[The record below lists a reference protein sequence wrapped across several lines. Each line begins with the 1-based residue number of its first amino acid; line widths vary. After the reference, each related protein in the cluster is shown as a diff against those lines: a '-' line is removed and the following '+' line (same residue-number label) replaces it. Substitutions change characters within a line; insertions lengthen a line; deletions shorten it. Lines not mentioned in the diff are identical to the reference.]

1 MVFTK
6 YPLAKHGLTS
16 ALRWLKGFARQAH
29 EARPE
34 PTAGLALHVTGQAQ
48 AHAKEEPAIAPIAAI
63 APDPRGQPVAPSP
76 PVART
81 AAAPMRPAE
90 PTPAPASM
98 ALAEVDATPTVAPAI
113 KPRRATFSRQLF
125 AFEGER
131 YRFNLYL
138 PAAPD
143 ASVAMPLVVM
153 LHGCRQNAP
162 DFARGTAM
170 NECAARVPC
179 AVLYPEQLAS
189 ANQMRCWNWFD
200 LAHQGRHAGEPAML
214 AALTRQ
220 VAARYPIDPGRIYI
234 AGLSAG
240 GAMAAIVA
248 AHNPDLFA
256 AVGVHSGLP
265 PGAAHDVMSAF
276 SAMRHGRRRG
286 GKPQAQAAPDGASAA
301 SAASADAAGEHDD
314 LLPTIVFHGSA
325 DRTVHPDN
333 GDQIVQAAI
342 AAVAVAGVPLARQEM
357 PQALP
362 AATGEL
368 RNTLRTV
375 YRGPN
380 GRSYVEYWSVEA
392 GPHAWSGGNEAGSYT
407 DPHGP
412 SASQAMLDFFLQH
425 RREQS

>member
-1 MVFTK
+1 MLFK
-6 YPLAKHGLTS
+6 KLRPAKVMSWLHGWTGRATS
-16 ALRWLKGFARQAH
+16 ALPKPGI
-29 EARPE
+29 
-34 PTAGLALHVTGQAQ
+34 GLALQMPGKTQTPTQ
-48 AHAKEEPAIAPIAAI
+48 
-63 APDPRGQPVAPSP
+63 
-76 PVART
+76 T
-81 AAAPMRPAE
+81 AAE
-90 PTPAPASM
+90 PTPASPAIPKATEDQAM
-98 ALAEVDATPTVAPAI
+98 PAPPKPAPPKLEPAAEIPPKAAPEPAI
-113 KPRRATFSRQLF
+113 KNRRAVFNRQVF

-131 YRFNLYL
+131 YGFNLYV
-138 PAAPD
+138 PAAAD
-143 ASVAMPLVVM
+143 ASAAMPMVVM
-153 LHGCRQNAP
+153 LHGCQQDAP

-179 AVLYPEQLAS
+179 VVLYPEQLAT

-200 LAHQGRHAGEPAML
+200 IAHQGRHAGEPAML

-220 VAARYPIDPGRIYI
+220 VAARYPVDLKRIYI

-276 SAMRHGRRRG
+276 SAMRHGSRRPAMR
-286 GKPQAQAAPDGASAA
+286 QE
-301 SAASADAAGEHDD
+301 GEHADEPSD
-314 LLPTIVFHGSA
+314 EAAEGEGLMPTIVFHGSA

-342 AAVAVAGVPLARQEM
+342 AAVDAAGVSLERLEI

-375 YRGPN
+375 YRGRN

-392 GPHAWSGGNEAGSYT
+392 GPHAWSGGSAAGSFT

-412 SASQAMLDFFLQH
+412 PASQAMLDFFLQH
-425 RREQS
+425 RRGRA

>member
-1 MVFTK
+1 MVLK
-6 YPLAKHGLTS
+6 KHRLQKNRWAKV
-16 ALRWLKGFARQAH
+16 LRWLQGWAQRATT
-29 EARPE
+29 ALPA
-34 PTAGLALHVTGQAQ
+34 PAAGLALQLPGET
-48 AHAKEEPAIAPIAAI
+48 PAPLTPPAPIP
-63 APDPRGQPVAPSP
+63 APVPAPVPATTPAPPPEPEAMPATKLEVEPAPSP
-76 PVART
+76 ELEL
-81 AAAPMRPAE
+81 E
-90 PTPAPASM
+90 PEV
-98 ALAEVDATPTVAPAI
+98 EVDVEVDPAT
-113 KPRRATFSRQLF
+113 KPRRAVFNRQVF

-131 YRFNLYL
+131 YGFNLYV

-143 ASVAMPLVVM
+143 ASAAMPLVVM
-153 LHGCRQNAP
+153 LHGCQQDAP

-170 NECAARVPC
+170 NECAARLPC
-179 AVLYPEQLAS
+179 VVLYPEQLAS

-220 VAARYPIDPGRIYI
+220 VAARYPVDPKRIYI

-276 SAMRHGRRRG
+276 SAMRHGSRRSAG
-286 GKPQAQAAPDGASAA
+286 NGAGNG
-301 SAASADAAGEHDD
+301 DREG
-314 LLPTIVFHGSA
+314 LMPTIVFHGSA

-342 AAVAVAGVPLARQEM
+342 AAVDAAGLPLERAEI

-375 YRGPN
+375 YRATN

-392 GPHAWSGGNEAGSYT
+392 GPHAWSGGSEAGSFT

-412 SASQAMLDFFLQH
+412 PASQAMLDFFLQH
-425 RREQS
+425 RRGPT

>member
-1 MVFTK
+1 MVFRK
-6 YPLAKHGLTS
+6 YRLLKHRLAH
-16 ALRWLKGFARQAH
+16 ALRWLQGMADRSAGVLPP
-29 EARPE
+29 AP
-34 PTAGLALHVTGQAQ
+34 AGLALQMPGETGAP
-48 AHAKEEPAIAPIAAI
+48 AAVEPASAP
-63 APDPRGQPVAPSP
+63 APSASTP
-76 PVART
+76 ATPS
-81 AAAPMRPAE
+81 PELESELIAE
-90 PTPAPASM
+90 PEPRAKAEQDTESEPATKS
-98 ALAEVDATPTVAPAI
+98 
-113 KPRRATFSRQLF
+113 RRAVFNRQVF

-131 YRFNLYL
+131 YGFNLYV
-138 PAAPD
+138 PAATD
-143 ASVAMPLVVM
+143 ASAAMPMVVM
-153 LHGCRQNAP
+153 LHGCQQDAP

-179 AVLYPEQLAS
+179 VVLYPEQLAS

-220 VAARYPIDPGRIYI
+220 VAARYPVDPRRIYI

-276 SAMRHGRRRG
+276 SAMRHGGRRG
-286 GKPQAQAAPDGASAA
+286 GGNGAGSRKE
-301 SAASADAAGEHDD
+301 DEPEEAGEQDG
-314 LLPTIVFHGSA
+314 LMPTIVFHGSA

-333 GDQIVQAAI
+333 GDQIVQAAV
-342 AAVAVAGVPLARQEM
+342 AAVDAAGLPLAREEI
-357 PQALP
+357 PQAVP

-368 RNTLRTV
+368 RNTFRTV
-375 YRGPN
+375 YRAPN

-392 GPHAWSGGNEAGSYT
+392 GPHAWSGGSEAGSFT

-412 SASQAMLDFFLQH
+412 PASQAMLDFFLQH
-425 RREQS
+425 RRGGHLKA

>member
-1 MVFTK
+1 MLFNK
-6 YPLAKHGLTS
+6 KRMANAWRRLQRLLAPPAQGLRS
-16 ALRWLKGFARQAH
+16 
-29 EARPE
+29 PS
-34 PTAGLALHVTGQAQ
+34 AGLALQMPGEANPSAQ
-48 AHAKEEPAIAPIAAI
+48 AEPSLHEQTPARALPAKLATQDASATAGVPDASAASSTSSPAKFDVEPASEPQVEVEVEEAPTEPAAK
-63 APDPRGQPVAPSP
+63 S
-76 PVART
+76 
-81 AAAPMRPAE
+81 
-90 PTPAPASM
+90 
-98 ALAEVDATPTVAPAI
+98 
-113 KPRRATFSRQLF
+113 RRAVFNRQVF

-131 YRFNLYL
+131 YGFNLYV

-143 ASVAMPLVVM
+143 ANAAMPLVVM
-153 LHGCRQNAP
+153 LHGCQQDAP

-179 AVLYPEQLAS
+179 VVLYPEQLAG

-220 VAARYPIDPGRIYI
+220 VAARYPVDPKRIYI

-276 SAMRHGRRRG
+276 SAMRHGSRRG
-286 GKPQAQAAPDGASAA
+286 AGNG
-301 SAASADAAGEHDD
+301 AAGRKDEEPSEETGDSEG
-314 LLPTIVFHGSA
+314 LMPTIVFHGSA

-342 AAVAVAGVPLARQEM
+342 AAVDAAGLPLERLEI

-375 YRGPN
+375 YRAPN

-392 GPHAWSGGNEAGSYT
+392 GPHAWSGGSEAGSFT

-412 SASQAMLDFFLQH
+412 PASQAMLDFFLQH
-425 RREQS
+425 KRGGRFKA

>member
-1 MVFTK
+1 MALKKF
-6 YPLAKHGLTS
+6 PLAGV
-16 ALRWLKGFARQAH
+16 LRWLQRLLAPAH
-29 EARPE
+29 APAL
-34 PTAGLALHVTGQAQ
+34 PVGGLALQLPGEIPIPAQ
-48 AHAKEEPAIAPIAAI
+48 IEPTVGPSVEPTHEPTVGSNVGPTVEPAAARQETKS
-63 APDPRGQPVAPSP
+63 PEPVLPSP
-76 PVART
+76 EPEQVP
-81 AAAPMRPAE
+81 AAKA
-90 PTPAPASM
+90 
-98 ALAEVDATPTVAPAI
+98 
-113 KPRRATFSRQLF
+113 RRATFNRQVF

-131 YRFNLYL
+131 YGFNLYV

-143 ASVAMPLVVM
+143 ASAAMPLVVM
-153 LHGCRQNAP
+153 LHGCQQDAP

-179 AVLYPEQLAS
+179 VVLYPEQLAT

-220 VAARYPIDPGRIYI
+220 VAARYPVDPKRIYI

-276 SAMRHGRRRG
+276 SAMRHGSRRG
-286 GKPQAQAAPDGASAA
+286 SGNGAGNGAGRKDDESTDDAGDSGDDGA
-301 SAASADAAGEHDD
+301 G
-314 LLPTIVFHGSA
+314 LMPTIVFHGSA

-333 GDQIVQAAI
+333 GDQIVQAAV
-342 AAVAVAGVPLARQEM
+342 AAVDAAGVRLERAEI

-375 YRGPN
+375 YRALN

-392 GPHAWSGGNEAGSYT
+392 GPHAWSGGSETGSFT

-412 SASQAMLDFFLQH
+412 PASQAMLDFFLQH
-425 RREQS
+425 RRGRI